1 MTLWRDE
8 IGCHGDLLTY
18 ESRAKIRSKKPSS
31 KERLANLR
39 WARDNCDGLVRVV
52 IVTAKDVKAERRS
65 IADCF
70 PVDQLVMR
78 ITHLDDETGAFRM
91 ESVTKYPMDWLAP
104 SDAGVIIA
112 AAEGFAVA
120 VGRVHVR
127 SCALDN

>member
-39 WARDNCDGLVRVV
+39 WARDSCDGLVRVV
-52 IVTAKDVKAERRS
+52 IVTAKDVKAEPRS

-78 ITHLDDETGAFRM
+78 ITHLDNETGAFRM
-91 ESVTKYPMDWLAP
+91 ESVTKYPMDWLTP
-104 SDAGVIIA
+104 SAAGIP
-112 AAEGFAVA
+112 
-120 VGRVHVR
+120 
-127 SCALDN
+127 